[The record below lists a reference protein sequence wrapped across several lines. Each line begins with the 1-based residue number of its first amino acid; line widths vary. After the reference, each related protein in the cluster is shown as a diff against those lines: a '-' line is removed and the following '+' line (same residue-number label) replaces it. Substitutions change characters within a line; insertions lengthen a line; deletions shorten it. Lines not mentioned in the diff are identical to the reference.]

1 MLSTVTFDIF
11 HIQQSISSEPQAA
24 YLLVGL
30 GNPGR
35 EYRSTRH
42 NVGFM
47 VADEISTHLDIKIG
61 RVQSNA
67 LIGQGVL
74 GDKRIIIAKPQTF
87 MNLSGQAVSSLI
99 RFYKIP
105 LDHILVMHDDLDL
118 PFGTLRMRPEGG
130 SGGQKGLGSI
140 IEQLGTQAFPRLR
153 VGIGRPPGRMQA
165 ADYVLQS
172 FPSEDQV
179 LLSGVLT
186 RARDAALTF
195 VRNGLEQSMNLFNGE
210 AADA

>member
-1 MLSTVTFDIF
+1 MFDLF
-11 HIQQSISSEPQAA
+11 HVQPVSAQEAKSP

-47 VADEISTHLDIKIG
+47 VVDEISTNLGINIG

-67 LIGQGVL
+67 LVGQGTA
-74 GDKRIIIAKPQTF
+74 GDQRVILVKPQTF
-87 MNLSGQAVSSLI
+87 MNLSGQAVSALV
-99 RFYKIP
+99 RFYKLP
-105 LDHILVMHDDLDL
+105 LDHLLVIHDDLDL
-118 PFGTLRMRPEGG
+118 PFGSLRMRPAGG
-130 SGGQKGLGSI
+130 SGGQKGLASI
-140 IEQLGTQAFPRLR
+140 IEHLGTQAFPRLR

-165 ADYVLQS
+165 ADYVLQTFS
-172 FPSEDQV
+172 SEDQILFTGIV
-179 LLSGVLT
+179 T

-195 VRNGLEQSMNLFNGE
+195 VRNGLEQSMNQYNGE